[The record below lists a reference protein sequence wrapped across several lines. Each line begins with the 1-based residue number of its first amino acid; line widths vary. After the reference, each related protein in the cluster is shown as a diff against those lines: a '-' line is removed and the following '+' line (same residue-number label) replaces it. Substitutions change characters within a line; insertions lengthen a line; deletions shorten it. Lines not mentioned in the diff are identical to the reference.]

1 MRKNKNIKE
10 NRSLFPCNRQTKI
23 QIDFKEKKKTDRKVP
38 VMSARKKSNFELLK

>member
-23 QIDFKEKKKTDRKVP
+23 QIDFKKKKKLTEKFPLCQQERRAIL
-38 VMSARKKSNFELLK
+38 SY